1 MKQRKQFNLA
11 DYKPGDKV
19 ETRDGRKVRILCTDA
34 KSDCPIIASVTSPT
48 SDEIA
53 VQYNENGE
61 DDSGEKEYDLYI
73 VTEKSDTQQFKPFD
87 KIVAR
92 DSSSGEWLADFVSS
106 CDDWEQVHGMGNYYL
121 IEWLPYN
128 EQTAELIGTC
138 DDWKGGEV

>member
-61 DDSGEKEYDLYI
+61 DDSGEKEYDLFI
-73 VTEKSDTQQFKPFD
+73 VTEKPDKPQFKPFD
-87 KIVAR
+87 KVVVR
-92 DSSSGEWLADFVSS
+92 KKDGDLWFADLYAFTDNEGDIWCIGHQCVSN
-106 CDDWEQVHGMGNYYL
+106 C
-121 IEWLPYN
+121 LPYN
-128 EQTAELIGTC
+128 KDTVKLIGTI
-138 DDWKGGEV
+138 DEWEGEE